1 MSRNNGVALDFTAV
15 NTEETF
21 ISLVF
26 CTWYVSRPAFHP
38 PKIFICTKIPCDNNF
53 YVHCFLLCTLECIV
67 KMSAY
72 CRNRWCCTKLV
83 LQKCARKRIRD
94 NKVVFK
100 LRKKVLVKGSKMI
113 IIIART
119 ISLKWAFRIED
130 LCPLKKIIQLV
141 GQVHHNSQHF
151 PLLIGRNAI
160 PQSSQRTDCSK
171 FAYSVE
177 AIQCKW

>member
-1 MSRNNGVALDFTAV
+1 MLRSQQLAVIEMSRNNGVALDFTAV

-67 KMSAY
+67 KMSTY

-113 IIIART
+113 IIIARP

-130 LCPLKKIIQLV
+130 LCPAKDDNPI
-141 GQVHHNSQHF
+141 SW
-151 PLLIGRNAI
+151 P
-160 PQSSQRTDCSK
+160 SSS
-171 FAYSVE
+171 
-177 AIQCKW
+177 

>member
-1 MSRNNGVALDFTAV
+1 MLRSEQLAVIEMSRNNGVALDFTAV

-83 LQKCARKRIRD
+83 LQKCAHKKIRD

-100 LRKKVLVKGSKMI
+100 LRKKGLVKGSKMI

-130 LCPLKKIIQLV
+130 LCPAKDDNPI
-141 GQVHHNSQHF
+141 SW
-151 PLLIGRNAI
+151 P
-160 PQSSQRTDCSK
+160 SSS
-171 FAYSVE
+171 
-177 AIQCKW
+177 